1 MWPCMDMFT
10 ASHTQMEPREQEPSL
25 SPALSIG
32 IRWWSKETV
41 AVVTGANKGIG
52 FAVVKKLAQLGLTV
66 ILTARDAERGRQA
79 AESLRV
85 QGLVDVHFSVLDV
98 SDPLSIDA
106 FVSRF
111 RLQFA
116 ALDILVNNAAV
127 SFNDIHENS
136 VDNAEIVVKTNF
148 YGSKLLT
155 EALLPM
161 FRRSPSIGR
170 ILNVSSRLGA
180 VNKVTNP
187 NIRRMLQGENLTE
200 KQIMAMAWSFL
211 EDVRRGTWKSQGWP
225 EVWPDYAVSKLAL
238 NAYTKVLA
246 TRYDGCGLSV
256 NCFCPGF
263 TKTSMTGGKG
273 TRTADEAAEVGAMIV
288 LLPPENLPTGKFF
301 MGCNPVINSKL

>member
-1 MWPCMDMFT
+1 MAMFT
-10 ASHTQMEPREQEPSL
+10 RSQTQMESREQEPPSL
-25 SPALSIG
+25 SPALS

-52 FAVVKKLAQLGLTV
+52 FALVKKLAHLGLTV
-66 ILTARDAERGRQA
+66 VLTARDDERGGQA
-79 AESLRV
+79 AESLRA

-98 SDPLSIDA
+98 SDPVSIDA
-106 FVSRF
+106 FVSWF
-111 RLQFA
+111 RNHFT

-136 VDNAEIVVKTNF
+136 VDNAELVVKTNF

-170 ILNVSSRLGA
+170 ILNVSSRLGS
-180 VNKVTNP
+180 VNKVRNP
-187 NIRRMLQGENLTE
+187 NMGRMLQGEDLTE
-200 KQIMAMAWSFL
+200 EHIEAMVGSFL
-211 EDVRRGTWKSQGWP
+211 EDVRKGTWKSQGWP
-225 EVWPDYAVSKLAL
+225 EVWTDYAVSKLAL

-246 TRYDGCGLSV
+246 TRYDGCGLSA

-263 TKTSMTGGKG
+263 TQTSMTGGKG
-273 TRTADEAAEVGAMIV
+273 TRTADEAAEVGATIA